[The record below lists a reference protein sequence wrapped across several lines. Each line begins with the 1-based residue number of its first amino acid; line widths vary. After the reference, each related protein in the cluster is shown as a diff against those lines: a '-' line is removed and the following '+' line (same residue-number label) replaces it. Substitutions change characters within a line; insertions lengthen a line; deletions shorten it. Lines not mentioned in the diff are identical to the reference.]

1 MTATELRDALD
12 RLHWSQREAA
22 HQLEIAP
29 RLLRYWAAGD
39 ERYPIPAVAA
49 YALKWLMHI
58 AKN

>member
-1 MTATELRDALD
+1 MTANELRDALD

-29 RLLRYWAAGD
+29 RLLRYYAAGD
-39 ERYPIPAVAA
+39 ERYPIPNVVRDAI
-49 YALKWLMHI
+49 YWRLHL